1 VTPWEHGRVTTAT
14 VPARTAQSRDG
25 LVLGVVGALL
35 LGLAALAGGSLARP
49 DPLRHGALGWLRHPS
64 TAKSLW
70 LAGVVV
76 LGWSWYRLR
85 AAGLPFLRVTM
96 LVWAVPFAVTP
107 PLFSRDA
114 YLYANL
120 GQLAQGGLSPYA
132 HGPADLPTRWLGS
145 MSVSWQHTH
154 SPYGPLFLIAARAA
168 VAASGGHLWVAIAL
182 LRLLALVGVVL
193 LAVYVPRLAAACG
206 VDPGGAFWLGV
217 LNPLV
222 LGHLVSGAHADA
234 LMLGLMVAGAAY
246 AAEGRPAVGVAL
258 ASLGVTVKAP
268 AALALPFL
276 TLLWAGRRGLV
287 RAVGAAVAVFGVV
300 FVAVSLGT
308 GLGFGW
314 LGGVSDVGANEQ
326 WTSVSTGVGM
336 ALDRLGLS
344 GAIHVTRA
352 IGLAVVAVL
361 IAWLWWR
368 AARGDRGPRPVTLA
382 MGWSF
387 AALVLLSPVVHP
399 WYLLWFLTVLA
410 AAGVAGW
417 ARVALVCLSLAAS
430 VLVRPDG
437 FNLARSTVTIGE
449 TVDVLVVAAVAGWAG
464 VTWRRAILRKRAS

>member
-1 VTPWEHGRVTTAT
+1 MTTAT
-14 VPARTAQSRDG
+14 VPARVASSRSDG
-25 LVLGVVGALL
+25 RYRMLGAVGALL
-35 LGLAALAGGSLARP
+35 LGAAALAGGSLARP

-64 TAKSLW
+64 AANALW
-70 LAGVVV
+70 LAGAVV
-76 LGWSWYRLR
+76 LGWSWFRLR

-132 HGPADLPTRWLGS
+132 HGPADLPTRWLDS
-145 MSVSWQHTH
+145 MSVSWQHSH

-168 VAASGGHLWVAIAL
+168 VAVAGGHLWVAIAL
-182 LRLLALVGVVL
+182 LRVLALVGVAL

-246 AAEGRPAVGVAL
+246 AAEGRPAVGVAI

-268 AALALPFL
+268 AALALPFV
-276 TLLWAGRRGLV
+276 TLLWAERRGS
-287 RAVGAAVAVFGVV
+287 RYGTAGAVAAAVAVFGVV
-300 FVAVSLGT
+300 FVAVSVGT

-314 LGGVSDVGANEQ
+314 LGGVSEVGANEQ

-336 ALDRLGLS
+336 AVDRLGAS
-344 GAIHVTRA
+344 GALHVTRP
-352 IGLAVVAVL
+352 IGLVVAAVL
-361 IAWLWWR
+361 VAWLWWR
-368 AARGDRGPRPVTLA
+368 AARGDRQPRPVVLA

-417 ARVALVCLSLAAS
+417 ARVALACLSLAAS

-437 FNLARSTVTIGE
+437 FNLARSSVGAGE
-449 TVDVLVVAAVAGWAG
+449 TVDVLVVAAVAVWVG
-464 VTWRRAILRKRAS
+464 VTLRRATLRERAS